1 MSISIGRQSEK
12 DKWRKFAFIEISGVR
27 NLDIHIQSLF
37 TAHTAEYHKQHKF
50 NDDVQT
56 IFIVKSFGIL
66 LFFLSFVLFLLL
78 SNLLLFVDSF
88 VFITQWLLYFDIM
101 LTVLT
106 LSYHTIRMLY
116 VRW

>member
-37 TAHTAEYHKQHKF
+37 TAHTAKYHKQHKF